1 MKSISTSGAK
11 VKKIP
16 MRQCL
21 GCSEHKPK
29 AELLRVVLSPD
40 GEVSLDFTGKKS
52 GRGAYI
58 CKDAKCLKKAQKSRR
73 IDKSLATEIPDEVYE
88 RLAAELE
95 DGE

>member
-1 MKSISTSGAK
+1 MKNINTSGAK

-40 GEVSLDFTGKKS
+40 GDVSLDFTGKKS

-58 CKDAKCLKKAQKSRR
+58 CKNAACLKKAQKSRR
-73 IDKSLATEIPDEVYE
+73 IDKSLDTVIPDEVYE
-88 RLAAELE
+88 RLAEELE
-95 DGE
+95 GGI

>member
-1 MKSISTSGAK
+1 MKNGNASGAK

-21 GCSEHKPK
+21 GCAEHKPK

-58 CKDAKCLKKAQKSRR
+58 CRDVKCLKKAQKSRR
-73 IDKSLATEIPDEVYE
+73 IDKSFDREIPDEVYE
-88 RLAAELE
+88 KLAKELE